1 MEDLPRRAAGTKTW
15 PTIVAA
21 GTLVSALLGGAGC
34 AARTAPPVARVDLS
48 PAREA
53 LESARLLG
61 SAEEASECFVKAEGH
76 LNEAES
82 LAATRDPEKTR
93 QAEWLA
99 RLSLV
104 ESHCA
109 TSLAKLAEAQRAAVP
124 VAAARSDEARLLR
137 EKLQKAGEEQ
147 RKLEERVAVL
157 QRTLEVTETEVIRA
171 KAKLKGLETK
181 AEASSAI
188 AEARILMRR
197 LQEDK
202 GRSASVSM
210 SQDRLDQAV
219 EQLQIGD
226 YSLAAFYA
234 LQAQEILEQ
243 VRRGVPVDQD
253 PERSPLKKQYTV
265 QATSANIR
273 KAPHK
278 SAVLIGKA
286 PKGATLEA
294 LATRSEWVK
303 VRYDQLEGWV
313 SRSLL
318 E

>member
-1 MEDLPRRAAGTKTW
+1 MLFRIAVFLGA
-15 PTIVAA
+15 
-21 GTLVSALLGGAGC
+21 TLVGGC
-34 AARTAPPVARVDLS
+34 AARTAPPPRVDLS

-53 LESARLLG
+53 LENARLLT
-61 SAEEASECFVKAEGH
+61 SAQEANECFVKAEGH

-82 LAATRDPEKTR
+82 LAETRDPEKSR

-109 TSLAKLAEAQRAAVP
+109 TSIAKVAETQRAAVP
-124 VAAARSDEARLLR
+124 TAAASR
-137 EKLQKAGEEQ
+137 GEEADQ
-147 RKLEERVAVL
+147 LKGKLRAAEEERKKLEERVAVL

-202 GRSASVSM
+202 GRTASLNM
-210 SQDRLDQAV
+210 SQDKLDQAV
-219 EQLQIGD
+219 EQLQNGD

-234 LQAQEILEQ
+234 LQAQEILEG
-243 VRRGVPVDQD
+243 VRRGLSLD
-253 PERSPLKKQYTV
+253 PERTPAKKEYVV
-265 QATSANIR
+265 QATMANIR
-273 KAPHK
+273 KDPDAK
-278 SAVLIGKA
+278 AALIGKA
-286 PKGATLEA
+286 PKGTVLEA
-294 LATRSEWVK
+294 VAMRNGWVK
-303 VRYDQLEGWV
+303 VKHERLEGWV

>member
-1 MEDLPRRAAGTKTW
+1 VHTRARPAFFSTGLFLLA
-15 PTIVAA
+15 VLAA
-21 GTLVSALLGGAGC
+21 AGC
-34 AARTAPPVARVDLS
+34 AARAVPPIRVDLS

-61 SAEEASECFVKAEGH
+61 NAEEASECFVKAEGH

-109 TSLAKLAEAQRAAVP
+109 ASIARIAETQRVEAP
-124 VAAARSDEARLLR
+124 VAVAPRSEDNELR
-137 EKLQKAGEEQ
+137 GKLRKAEEEQ
-147 RKLEERVAVL
+147 KKLEERVAVL

-171 KAKLKGLETK
+171 KAKLKGIETK

-202 GRSASVSM
+202 GRSASLTM
-210 SQDRLDQAV
+210 SQDKLDLAV
-219 EQLQIGD
+219 EQLQNGD

-243 VRRGVPVDQD
+243 VRRGVRVDQD
-253 PERSPLKKQYTV
+253 PERAPLKKQYVV

-273 KAPHK
+273 AAPGRGSK
-278 SAVLIGKA
+278 SLGTVPNGAV
-286 PKGATLEA
+286 LEA
-294 LATRSEWVK
+294 LATRNEWVK
-303 VRYDQLEGWV
+303 VRHEKLEGWV
-313 SRSLL
+313 SRALL

>member
-1 MEDLPRRAAGTKTW
+1 MELYQIFPDGPGRCRAVISLYAPEEPATDKVGEYWKRNLDL
-15 PTIVAA
+15 
-21 GTLVSALLGGAGC
+21 LV
-34 AARTAPPVARVDLS
+34 
-48 PAREA
+48 
-53 LESARLLG
+53 
-61 SAEEASECFVKAEGH
+61 
-76 LNEAES
+76 
-82 LAATRDPEKTR
+82 
-93 QAEWLA
+93 
-99 RLSLV
+99 
-104 ESHCA
+104 
-109 TSLAKLAEAQRAAVP
+109 
-124 VAAARSDEARLLR
+124 
-137 EKLQKAGEEQ
+137 
-147 RKLEERVAVL
+147 
-157 QRTLEVTETEVIRA
+157 EVTETEVIRA

-286 PKGATLEA
+286 PKGAILEA

>member
-1 MEDLPRRAAGTKTW
+1 MQELPGRAARTRVR
-15 PTIVAA
+15 PISSSAA
-21 GTLVSALLGGAGC
+21 VFLGAALVGGC
-34 AARTAPPVARVDLS
+34 AARTAPPPRVDLS

-53 LESARLLG
+53 LENARLVT
-61 SAEEASECFVKAEGH
+61 SAQEANECFVKAEGH

-82 LAATRDPEKTR
+82 LAATRDPDKSR

-109 TSLAKLAEAQRAAVP
+109 SSIAKAAETQKAAVP
-124 VAAARSDEARLLR
+124 PAAPAR
-137 EKLQKAGEEQ
+137 GEEVDQ
-147 RKLEERVAVL
+147 LKAKVRAAEEEKKKLEERVAVL
-157 QRTLEVTETEVIRA
+157 QRTLDVTETEVIRA

-202 GRSASVSM
+202 GRSSPSLNM
-210 SQDRLDQAV
+210 SQDKLDLAV
-219 EQLQIGD
+219 EKLGDGD

-243 VRRGVPVDQD
+243 VRRGVPVDPD
-253 PERSPLKKQYTV
+253 PERAPPKRQYVV
-265 QATSANIR
+265 QVASANIR
-273 KAPHK
+273 KTPSTGA
-278 SAVLIGKA
+278 AVIGKA

-294 LATRSEWVK
+294 LGARSEWVK
-303 VRYDQLEGWV
+303 VRYNEVEGWV

>member
-1 MEDLPRRAAGTKTW
+1 VHTRARPVFFRAGVFLGTA
-15 PTIVAA
+15 IAA
-21 GTLVSALLGGAGC
+21 TGC
-34 AARTAPPVARVDLS
+34 AARAVPATRVDLS

-53 LESARLLG
+53 LESARLLN
-61 SAEEASECFVKAEGH
+61 SAEEASDCFVKAEGH

-109 TSLAKLAEAQRAAVP
+109 TSIARIVETLRAVPP
-124 VAAARSDEARLLR
+124 VAAPVRTDETRLLK
-137 EKLQKAGEEQ
+137 EKLQKAEGDQ

-157 QRTLEVTETEVIRA
+157 QRTLEVTETEVVRA
-171 KAKLKGLETK
+171 KAKLKGIETK

-197 LQEDK
+197 LQEEK
-202 GRSASVSM
+202 GRSDSLNM
-210 SQDRLDQAV
+210 SQDRLDSAV
-219 EQLQIGD
+219 EQLQNGD

-243 VRRGVPVDQD
+243 VRRGVRVTTD
-253 PERSPLKKQYTV
+253 PERAAVKKQYVV

-273 KAPHK
+273 KTPSRRAELLGTVPNG
-278 SAVLIGKA
+278 AV
-286 PKGATLEA
+286 LEA
-294 LATRSEWVK
+294 LTLRNEWVK
-303 VRYDQLEGWV
+303 VKHEGLEGWV
-313 SRSLL
+313 LRSLL